1 MKSEWTLTV
10 TSPLGEEPYNMAIE
24 ESPDGIKAFV
34 SDKNGRGSATLTE
47 VIGQDLLVLS
57 TKIETPMKTTVY
69 LYPSDKNFVNSQSFN
84 GILKIGEFSEM
95 LVSGVKND

>member
-1 MKSEWTLTV
+1 MKSEWTLTI
-10 TSPLGEEPYNMAIE
+10 TSPLGEEPYNMTIE

-34 SDKNGRGSATLTE
+34 SDKNGRGNATLTE

-57 TKIETPMKTTVY
+57 TKIETPMRTTVY
-69 LYPSDKNFVNSQSFN
+69 LYPYDKNFVNSQSFN

-95 LVSGVKND
+95 LVSGVKNG